1 VVTRRLGRDGPEISV
16 LGFGTWAL
24 AGRYRFGWGAVD
36 DDGRHAC
43 SVVRNPNLP
52 NFPNTRGL
60 DLACSSLIISP
71 SHPNIQPEPLLPCR
85 SMLKAR
91 SPRVREG
98 PSRASR
104 GGRGGCPFY
113 PFGLSTWVAIGL
125 GKGEA
130 PTRSSLPT
138 NTQLSGS
145 VPASCVRAPV
155 GRLEAASGGGS
166 SLPML
171 VRLLVR

>member
-85 SMLKAR
+85 SMLKAEKPAGARR
-91 SPRVREG
+91 SFE
-98 PSRASR
+98 SLSR
-104 GGRGGCPFY
+104 GTWRVSFLPFRSQHLGRDR
-113 PFGLSTWVAIGL
+113 L
-125 GKGEA
+125 G
-130 PTRSSLPT
+130 
-138 NTQLSGS
+138 
-145 VPASCVRAPV
+145 
-155 GRLEAASGGGS
+155 
-166 SLPML
+166 
-171 VRLLVR
+171 